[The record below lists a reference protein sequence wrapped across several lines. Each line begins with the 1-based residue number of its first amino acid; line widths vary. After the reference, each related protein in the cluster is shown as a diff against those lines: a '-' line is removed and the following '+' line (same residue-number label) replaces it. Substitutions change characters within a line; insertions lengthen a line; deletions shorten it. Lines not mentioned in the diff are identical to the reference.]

1 MTRRIAILLLAMA
14 AFGALAGAARPL
26 KAAELILF
34 ERKYCPWC
42 IRWNREIG
50 IIYAKTEEGRAAPL
64 RRVDMDAPRP
74 ADLKAIRGLVYSPT
88 FVLLDDAGRE
98 VGRIEGYQY
107 EGAFWAALDALLE
120 KMKRGQKP

>member
-1 MTRRIAILLLAMA
+1 MTRRLTIVLLVLAA
-14 AFGALAGAARPL
+14 CASLAGAARPL

-42 IRWNREIG
+42 LRWNKEVG
-50 IIYAKTEEGRAAPL
+50 VVYARTEEGRAAPL

-74 ADLKAIRGLVYSPT
+74 ADLRGIKGLVYSPT

-107 EGAFWAALDALLE
+107 EGAFWVALDALLE
-120 KMKRGQKP
+120 KMKKGRKP